1 MGKGSLLLLLPIVL
15 KVVFAMILSLQEAKE
30 FLRVDNTEEDV
41 LIQGLITSAEEYIKN
56 ATGKVFDSTNEL
68 AKLACKLLIAHW
80 YENRAI
86 VGDAKKIEFSL
97 DVILTQLKYCYESDV
112 TAS

>member
-1 MGKGSLLLLLPIVL
+1 
-15 KVVFAMILSLQEAKE
+15 MILTLQEAKE
-30 FLRVDNTEEDV
+30 FLKVDNDIEDS

-68 AKLACKLLIAHW
+68 AKLACKLLVSHW
-80 YENRAI
+80 YENRSI